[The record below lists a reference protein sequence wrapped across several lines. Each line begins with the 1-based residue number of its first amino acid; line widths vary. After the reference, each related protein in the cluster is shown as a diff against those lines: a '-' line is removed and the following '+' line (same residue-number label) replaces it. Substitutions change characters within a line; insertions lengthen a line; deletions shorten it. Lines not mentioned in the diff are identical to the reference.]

1 MESIQQAQPA
11 DAAAVLE
18 LIKARIRWMDE
29 QGIRQWNTTGYLE
42 AYGLDYFMQA
52 ARQGVLYVLRLP
64 QGPIQ
69 GAVILLEEDPRWPDG
84 APACY
89 VHTWVT
95 ACGVPGA
102 GQALLAFCRRHALG
116 LGKQYL
122 RLDCAADN
130 RKLTRY
136 YDAQGFQWAGSVEEG
151 PYRGNKRQVLLAEED
166 AP

>member
-1 MESIQQAQPA
+1 MESIQPAQPA

-52 ARQGVLYVLRLP
+52 ARQGVLYVLRPP

-89 VHTWVT
+89 VHNLVT

-130 RKLTRY
+130 RKLNRY
-136 YDAQGFQWAGSVEEG
+136 YEAQGFQWAGSVEEG

>member
-52 ARQGVLYVLRLP
+52 ARQGVLYVLRPP

-89 VHTWVT
+89 VHNVVT

-102 GQALLAFCRRHALG
+102 GVGAYQQQRGLCARKPGRARHCARG
-116 LGKQYL
+116 HCDGGHGA
-122 RLDCAADN
+122 RL
-130 RKLTRY
+130 
-136 YDAQGFQWAGSVEEG
+136 
-151 PYRGNKRQVLLAEED
+151 
-166 AP
+166 

>member
-52 ARQGVLYVLRLP
+52 ARQGVLYVLRPP

-84 APACY
+84 APAC
-89 VHTWVT
+89 
-95 ACGVPGA
+95 
-102 GQALLAFCRRHALG
+102 QALLAFCRRHALG
-116 LGKQYL
+116 LGKQ
-122 RLDCAADN
+122 
-130 RKLTRY
+130 
-136 YDAQGFQWAGSVEEG
+136 
-151 PYRGNKRQVLLAEED
+151 
-166 AP
+166 

>member
-52 ARQGVLYVLRLP
+52 ARQGVLYVFRPP
-64 QGPIQ
+64 QGSIQ
-69 GAVILLEEDPRWPDG
+69 GAVILLEEDPRWSDG

-89 VHTWVT
+89 VHNLVT
-95 ACGVPGA
+95 ACGVPVPA
-102 GQALLAFCRRHALG
+102 
-116 LGKQYL
+116 
-122 RLDCAADN
+122 RLCWPCAAA
-130 RKLTRY
+130 TPS
-136 YDAQGFQWAGSVEEG
+136 A
-151 PYRGNKRQVLLAEED
+151 LANNICGWI
-166 AP
+166 ARRTTAN